1 MDAVLILAM
10 KPQKNRSKTKFIK
23 FMQQYFRKKKI
34 LYLHESTQH
43 THEIQKNSS
52 KIKWRSFNGRLT
64 IRNRSKRLAEYADEI
79 KQIHDKGVE
88 IAIVIGGG
96 NILEELELVQEWI
109 ACKAI

>member
-1 MDAVLILAM
+1 M

-23 FMQQYFRKKKI
+23 FMQQYFRKRKFYI
-34 LYLHESTQH
+34 CTNQRN

-79 KQIHDKGVE
+79 K
-88 IAIVIGGG
+88 A
-96 NILEELELVQEWI
+96 NP
-109 ACKAI
+109 